1 MPSLAQN
8 ASVRKEH
15 NISLTTAIR
24 VEEKQSIAAKSYKLS
39 LNVLEL
45 AYFVPSIIIIIIVIV
60 M

>member
-1 MPSLAQN
+1 
-8 ASVRKEH
+8 VRKEH